1 MVGIGRCMDRRFARY
16 RCSRPIQRE
25 SKKEDLMIAYQNI
38 RRVNRSAE
46 DTFDVIGTHVYD
58 NHPRWEPEVL
68 EIRQIT
74 PDPIGVG
81 SRAIM
86 VRRDFGRRTE
96 VEYEVTEFEP
106 GRRIAFHHPAA
117 ALGDFNI
124 SFDITPIDSSSC
136 TVQVDVRAQPQGW
149 TRILEPI
156 MRRAM
161 PKQGDR
167 ITSAMAE
174 VIQSASARSGSET
187 DSELTIDVEHE

>member
-1 MVGIGRCMDRRFARY
+1 
-16 RCSRPIQRE
+16 
-25 SKKEDLMIAYQNI
+25 MIVYQST

-58 NHPRWEPEVL
+58 NHPKWEAEVL
-68 EIRQIT
+68 EIRPMT
-74 PDPIGVG
+74 PGPVGVG
-81 SRAIM
+81 SRAVM
-86 VRRDFGRRTE
+86 VRREFGRRKE

-106 GRRIAFHHPAA
+106 GRRITFHHPDA
-117 ALGDFNI
+117 ALDFNI
-124 SFDITPIDSSSC
+124 SFNITPIDSGSC

-156 MRRAM
+156 MRRVM

-174 VIQSASARSGSET
+174 VIESASGDGLRADHRRRT
-187 DSELTIDVEHE
+187 